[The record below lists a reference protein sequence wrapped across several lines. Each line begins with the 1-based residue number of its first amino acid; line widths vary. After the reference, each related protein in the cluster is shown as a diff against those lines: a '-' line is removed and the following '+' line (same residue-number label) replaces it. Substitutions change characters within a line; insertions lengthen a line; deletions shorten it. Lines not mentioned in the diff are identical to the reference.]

1 MCSPSL
7 THSLYSTAD
16 PLRFKSLPEFIHK
29 FGSLKDAQQVA
40 QLHDML
46 RPYLLRRI
54 KEDVEKSLP
63 PKEETIIEVRAD
75 GWLKMDDGWMHRWMD
90 GCFDVLIIIV
100 I

>member
-1 MCSPSL
+1 MRSPSL

-63 PKEETIIEVRAD
+63 PKEETIIEVGAD
-75 GWLKMDDGWMHRWMD
+75 GCIDGWMDGWM
-90 GCFDVLIIIV
+90 L
-100 I
+100 

>member
-1 MCSPSL
+1 MI
-7 THSLYSTAD
+7 AD
-16 PLRFKSLPEFIHK
+16 PVRFKSLSDFIHK

-63 PKEETIIEVRAD
+63 PKEETIIEV
-75 GWLKMDDGWMHRWMD
+75 LNI
-90 GCFDVLIIIV
+90 L
-100 I
+100 

>member
-1 MCSPSL
+1 MCVCCDVCLSHSLSPSI
-7 THSLYSTAD
+7 SLSLSVISSAD
-16 PLRFKSLPEFIHK
+16 PVRFKSLPDFIHK

-63 PKEETIIEVRAD
+63 PKEETIIEVWVDASMGGWID
-75 GWLKMDDGWMHRWMD
+75 G
-90 GCFDVLIIIV
+90 
-100 I
+100 

>member
-1 MCSPSL
+1 MSL
-7 THSLYSTAD
+7 SLSISHTLSLSLSVISSAD
-16 PLRFKSLPEFIHK
+16 PVRFKSLPDFIHK

-63 PKEETIIEVRAD
+63 PKEETIIEV
-75 GWLKMDDGWMHRWMD
+75 DDASMGR
-90 GCFDVLIIIV
+90 
-100 I
+100 